1 MNPPP
6 MLLAPEAPSPC
17 SYHHNCYRYAKL
29 NDLCLIHARARTAS
43 SPTTSSTKS
52 LGDSDAAKPARTNR
66 HRKCQSSNCT
76 AFARHGGFCTR
87 HGGGRRCKVD
97 GCETAA
103 QTRGFCRLHGGGS
116 RCRAAGCSD
125 FARVGGLCMQHV
137 RMVNRETSS

>member
-1 MNPPP
+1 MNFQG
-6 MLLAPEAPSPC
+6 LHPEAPAPC

-29 NDLCLIHARARTAS
+29 NDLCLIHARTLHVA
-43 SPTTSSTKS
+43 SPTSTKS
-52 LGDSDAAKPARTNR
+52 ASETGSEAAKPTRTNR
-66 HRKCQSSNCT
+66 HRKCQATSCT

-87 HGGGRRCKVD
+87 HGGGRRCKID

-116 RCRAAGCSD
+116 RCRVANCND

-137 RMVNRETSS
+137 RMVNRDAMQQS